1 MLCYVW
7 CCLWQASCHCG
18 FVIDAE
24 MVGQAKIICPH
35 CLNAMCQL
43 CKKVV
48 MSEVLVACVN
58 WFHFGGS
65 CFNSVLKNHCGPWML
80 RVFTA
85 LSLICRLRIKQER
98 KELFLIFLLLLL
110 KSLMLVLQW
119 EDQHEGISCEAFQ
132 AWKEANDPET
142 QAMGLARHLEEN
154 GIGSVSHFS

>member
-1 MLCYVW
+1 M
-7 CCLWQASCHCG
+7 G
-18 FVIDAE
+18 
-24 MVGQAKIICPH
+24 
-35 CLNAMCQL
+35 
-43 CKKVV
+43 
-48 MSEVLVACVN
+48 
-58 WFHFGGS
+58 
-65 CFNSVLKNHCGPWML
+65 

-85 LSLICRLRIKQER
+85 LSLMCRLRIKQER

-154 GIGSVSHFS
+154 GIGSVSHLS